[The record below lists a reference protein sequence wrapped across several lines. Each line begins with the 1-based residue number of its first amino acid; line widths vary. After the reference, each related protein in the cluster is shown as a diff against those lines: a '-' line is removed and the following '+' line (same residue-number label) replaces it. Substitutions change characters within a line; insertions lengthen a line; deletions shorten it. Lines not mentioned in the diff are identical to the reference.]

1 MLQVPKLSKSR
12 EQIIRETRERLL
24 SDFEFF
30 AEKCLKIRDKY
41 GNIVPFKLN
50 NAQRLADQMV
60 EAQLAECGYIR
71 AIILKGRQQGLSTW
85 WNGRIYRA
93 TVTAKGQKTV
103 VMAHK
108 ASSSDALFDMTKRY
122 QQNMP
127 EPLRPHTKYAGKRTL
142 SFDILDSSYLV
153 ETAGGD
159 DIARGETL
167 QNGHL
172 SEVAFWPRST
182 AKKNFNGL
190 MKCFP
195 PISGVNVA
203 IESTA
208 NGVTGVFA
216 ETWNKAVSGEN
227 GFLPIFI
234 PWFIQ
239 AEYTSVVPE
248 GFKRT
253 DEEEELIARYG
264 EFRMPNGEIIPG
276 LCTDGQLQWRRTEIG
291 KNGKDL
297 FRQEYPCCP
306 EEAFLT
312 TGRPVFDI
320 ERLIEMRS
328 ECVDVGFTRYQHLPG
343 SIGFTENPRGDL
355 IVFKKFDPK
364 TQYFIGADVAMG
376 YRDGDYSTAIVLS
389 DEKEVVARYKAH
401 INPKYFAHVLNEL
414 GAMYGFARIIVEGNN
429 QGLLT
434 CNELALELAY
444 PNFYTEETLDKITQE
459 FRTKLGFRTG
469 PDTKPYIINNLR
481 TTLTD
486 RSLIIRDRDIINEMM
501 QYVVDENG
509 KMGAEQG
516 SDAEGEKYH
525 DDLVMALALA
535 LHIHED
541 KFTPIQ
547 ASDDFYKEAP

>member
-1 MLQVPKLSKSR
+1 MGLLVSKLTKTKR
-12 EQIIRETRERLL
+12 EIIEATRQRLL
-24 SDFEFF
+24 DDFEFF
-30 AEKCLKIRDKY
+30 AEKCLKIRDKH
-41 GNIVPFKLN
+41 GRIIPLKLN
-50 NAQRLADQMV
+50 AAQRLADQMV
-60 EAQLAECGYIR
+60 EQQIAQYGYIR
-71 AIILKGRQQGLSTW
+71 CIILKGRQQGLSTW

-93 TVTAKGQKTV
+93 TVTAQGQKTV

-108 ASSSDALFDMTKRY
+108 ATPSDALFDMTKRY
-122 QQNMP
+122 HQNMP
-127 EPLRPHTKYAGKRTL
+127 EPIRPHTKYAGKRTL
-142 SFDILDSSYLV
+142 SFDRLDSSYLV

-172 SEVAFWPRST
+172 SEVAYWPKSS
-182 AKKNFNGL
+182 AKRNFNGL

-195 PISGVNVA
+195 PIPGVNIA

-239 AEYTSVVPE
+239 DEFTSPVPD
-248 GFKRT
+248 GFVRIP
-253 DEEEELIARYG
+253 EEEELIARYAD
-264 EFRMPNGEIIPG
+264 FRMPDGEVIPG

-297 FRQEYPCCP
+297 FKQEYPCCP

-312 TGRPVFDI
+312 TGRPVFDT
-320 ERLIEMRS
+320 EKLVQMREGCS
-328 ECVDVGFTRYQHLPG
+328 DVQFTRMQHMLDVGFQ
-343 SIGFTENPRGDL
+343 ENSRGEL
-355 IVFKKFDPK
+355 YVFKKFDPK

-376 YRDGDYSTAIVLS
+376 YRDGDYSTAVVLS
-389 DEKEVVARYKAH
+389 DEKEVVARFRGH
-401 INPKYFAHVLNEL
+401 INPKYFASLLYDLGEL
-414 GAMYGFARIIVEGNN
+414 YCFPRLIVEGNN
-429 QGLLT
+429 HGLLT
-434 CNELALELAY
+434 CNELALEMSY
-444 PNFYTEETLDKITQE
+444 PDFYTEETLDKITQE

-481 TTLTD
+481 TAVSDGTLKMK
-486 RSLIIRDRDIINEMM
+486 DRDIISEMM

-509 KMGAEQG
+509 KMGAELG
-516 SDAEGEKYH
+516 SDGEGEKYH

-541 KFTPIQ
+541 KFTPIP
-547 ASDDFYKEAP
+547 AEDSNYKEAP

>member
-1 MLQVPKLSKSR
+1 MSAQTKTKA
-12 EQIIRETRERLL
+12 QIIEETRARLL
-24 SDFEFF
+24 SDFPFF

-41 GNIVPFKLN
+41 GNIVTFKLN
-50 NAQRLADQMV
+50 AAQMLADQMV
-60 EAQLAECGYIR
+60 EQQLAKYGYVR
-71 AIILKGRQQGLSTW
+71 CIILKGRQQGLSTW

-93 TVTAKGQKTV
+93 TVTAQGQKTV

-108 ASSSDALFDMTKRY
+108 APSSDALFDMTKRY

-127 EPLRPHTKYAGKRTL
+127 APLRPHTKYAGKRTL
-142 SFDILDSSYLV
+142 SFDLLDSSYLV

-167 QNGHL
+167 QHGHL
-172 SEVAFWPRST
+172 SEVAFWPKAS

-195 PISGVNVA
+195 PIAGVNIA

-239 AEYTSVVPE
+239 SEYTSPVPD
-248 GFKRT
+248 GFVRT
-253 DEEEELIARYG
+253 DEEEALIERYG
-264 EFRMPNGEIIPG
+264 DFRMPNGEVRPG

-291 KNGKDL
+291 KNGKDM
-297 FRQEYPCCP
+297 FKQEYPCCP

-312 TGRPVFDI
+312 TGRPVFDV
-320 ERLIEMRS
+320 ERLVELR
-328 ECVDVGFTRYQHLPG
+328 EGCNDVSFKRYQHFQDT
-343 SIGFTENPRGDL
+343 GFSESSRGEL
-355 IVFKKFDPK
+355 FVFKPFDPK

-389 DEKEVVARYKAH
+389 DEKEVVARFRGH
-401 INPKYFAHVLNEL
+401 INPKYFAHLLNDL
-414 GAMYGFARIIVEGNN
+414 GCMYGFPRIIVEGNN

-434 CNELALELAY
+434 CNELGIELAY

-481 TTLTD
+481 TALTD
-486 RSLIIRDRDIINEMM
+486 KSLILKDRDIINEML

-516 SDAEGEKYH
+516 SNADGEKYH
-525 DDLVMALALA
+525 DDMVMGLALA

-541 KFTPIQ
+541 KFTPVEV
-547 ASDDFYKEAP
+547 SDDFYREAP